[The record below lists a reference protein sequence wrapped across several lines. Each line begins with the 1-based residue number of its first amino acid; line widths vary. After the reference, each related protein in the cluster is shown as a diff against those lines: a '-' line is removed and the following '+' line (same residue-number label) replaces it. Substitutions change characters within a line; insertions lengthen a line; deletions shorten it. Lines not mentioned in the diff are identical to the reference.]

1 LTASGA
7 SAGECS
13 SFLCTNRYGRRRS
26 GNKARSLA
34 DEHFGR
40 PDANERRALLRM
52 DLDGLDIDDTTIEHL
67 VRVTGGTNSLGY
79 TFSDIRTRLLPAAL
93 AAAFPDRA
101 LTAEDL
107 VGGRPSR
114 SLRRRRSR
122 VTRPDCGAALFP
134 ASLRPSARSATAAGR

>member
-1 LTASGA
+1 MNTLVQKIDSFRRFRGRVLV
-7 SAGECS
+7 
-13 SFLCTNRYGRRRS
+13 FLCTNRYDVVDPAIKR
-26 GNKARSLA
+26 RSLA

-107 VGGRPSR
+107 VAAAEQIAPTPSFE
-114 SLRRRRSR
+114 S
-122 VTRPDCGAALFP
+122 DKA
-134 ASLRPSARSATAAGR
+134 